1 MDMNTLQY
9 VVGEAKAG
17 QPAVIRFFGRVT
29 EETTSRFNDE
39 FDFLGVGDTVTLP
52 IQVEVYDGNAARP
65 QINLSSYLVYLQAG
79 SEFDPN
85 SYLTQ
90 IKEYD
95 KVKQV
100 VFSENVADP
109 DNQIS
114 ITQIYVESGVDIYT
128 PGVYTVSY
136 LYTSPASGLDC
147 TAKTDCGC

>member
-1 MDMNTLQY
+1 MHSECDEQCRRYSNTSDSGGGIRWKCGTSADQSEFLSG
-9 VVGEAKAG
+9 VSAG
-17 QPAVIRFFGRVT
+17 
-29 EETTSRFNDE
+29 
-39 FDFLGVGDTVTLP
+39 
-52 IQVEVYDGNAARP
+52 
-65 QINLSSYLVYLQAG
+65 G

-147 TAKTDCGC
+147 TAKLIVVVE